1 MRRTADTLPPFK
13 SLKNVQSISTSE
25 NTVYLTDSTD
35 ITVNLPNSDL
45 NIPSCGTYTSSLI
58 EPIVVN
64 NNNSNKHNIN
74 QTSTLCGSVSVT
86 SPPITTITAITSLIS
101 SSSSSTVP
109 PLFPFYSTAY
119 SKSVSPM
126 TYLPTDDLTTQTTIS
141 NSNQNSLL
149 LHNVTTA
156 ALVGAGRAGANAAA
170 AVAAAAA
177 ANPTAAEVTTTTTTV
192 ISTGTL
198 DVMSSSNNDMLIDTC
213 PTTVS
218 PVDTSKDAMNDV
230 CIKKYTFILFFLV
243 VNITTT
249 LIELFCIVLF
259 YAQNCV
265 WSVQ

>member
-1 MRRTADTLPPFK
+1 MKRTADTLPPFK

-45 NIPSCGTYTSSLI
+45 NIPICGTYTSSLI

-64 NNNSNKHNIN
+64 NNNNSNKHNNN

-86 SPPITTITAITSLIS
+86 SPPITTITAITSLV

-177 ANPTAAEVTTTTTTV
+177 ANPTAAEVTTTTTTTV
-192 ISTGTL
+192 TSTGTL

-213 PTTVS
+213 LTTVS
-218 PVDTSKDAMNDV
+218 PADTSKDAMNDV
-230 CIKKYTFILFFLV
+230 CIKNIL
-243 VNITTT
+243 
-249 LIELFCIVLF
+249 LF
-259 YAQNCV
+259 YFSW
-265 WSVQ
+265 WSILPPP